1 MPGEPGE
8 TGMMESAVLGWVS
21 QGLQHEVIVMASCCK
36 KGGGQK
42 GNNCHRQT
50 CSGTTGITVL
60 RRDSGVVAGADL
72 RRCLPL
78 VNRFFRSSP
87 ERHGKPPT
95 LNQRISLRIHHNGK
109 STAWFYHYIRRFI
122 WCSQCS
128 YLLCPRLFRGVT
140 PYRHDGESL
149 SCMQGMACTFRL
161 PAGPCTKE
169 PPDRYRRMCHT
180 PDAFTP
186 GSALRHLSN
195 DKATNGME
203 WGALSCCVYQKGNN
217 LSSKGQ

>member
-1 MPGEPGE
+1 MVALSHQAKKCPDEPGE

-21 QGLQHEVIVMASCCK
+21 QGLQHEVIAMASCCK

-50 CSGTTGITVL
+50 CTGTTGIAVL
-60 RRDSGVVAGADL
+60 RCDWVVVAGADL

-109 STAWFYHYIRRFI
+109 STDFEQTLGPGTTINLNALTCCALVSSEVSHRTATMVSRCRACMAWLAHSGYPLGHVPRSPRTAIDACAIRRM
-122 WCSQCS
+122 
-128 YLLCPRLFRGVT
+128 
-140 PYRHDGESL
+140 L
-149 SCMQGMACTFRL
+149 SHLEA
-161 PAGPCTKE
+161 
-169 PPDRYRRMCHT
+169 H
-180 PDAFTP
+180 
-186 GSALRHLSN
+186 SAI
-195 DKATNGME
+195 
-203 WGALSCCVYQKGNN
+203 
-217 LSSKGQ
+217 